1 MKMNT
6 IRASVVVPLLMV
18 LWSVAATAQAEDS
31 YSQPMV
37 APPPPR
43 LIDSETG
50 ADSMPALPAAANDD
64 GTLSPAQRQRC
75 EDLLNQINALPS
87 GPQWSVGRSSVT
99 TADGRTYPTL
109 ERQADRKRLQ
119 EAYRQ
124 ECAQRRR

>member
-1 MKMNT
+1 MNT
-6 IRASVVVPLLMV
+6 TRASFVVPLLLV
-18 LWSVAATAQAEDS
+18 LWSVPASSVQADDS
-31 YSQPMV
+31 LPQPMV

-43 LIDSETG
+43 LIDGASG
-50 ADSMPALPAAANDD
+50 ADTMPALPASGNDD

-75 EDLLNQINALPS
+75 EDLLNQINALPA

-99 TADGRTYPTL
+99 TADGRTYPSL